1 MTAQG
6 NKRSLKRKEAE
17 SSKLMLTKSRF
28 KSEGVRQAEDRNWE
42 QHKSQKV
49 ISQKD
54 FNTPIFNI
62 PVFVY
67 IYSCILQIFFQ

>member
-1 MTAQG
+1 
-6 NKRSLKRKEAE
+6 
-17 SSKLMLTKSRF
+17 MLIKSRF
-28 KSEGVRQAEDRNWE
+28 KSEGVREAEDRNWE
-42 QHKSQKV
+42 QHQSQKV

-67 IYSCILQIFFQ
+67 IYSYIL

>member
-1 MTAQG
+1 
-6 NKRSLKRKEAE
+6 
-17 SSKLMLTKSRF
+17 MLIKSRF
-28 KSEGVRQAEDRNWE
+28 NCEGVREAEDRNWE

-67 IYSCILQIFFQ
+67 IYSYILQTFFMYSTNILSISKR